1 MYAHLRQLLLGK
13 LRCVPA
19 DRLSSL
25 LPSLHMHPLYG
36 TTVNRRRR
44 LSATPRR
51 ALSLRAPE
59 RRGEARLLEK
69 SLATFHLSTAAPW
82 LREKQLAQIHLAI
95 RTYEGTECRMTL
107 ADPRIRLPHAGFV
120 WAPDTAFH
128 VWCARKVCLGAQKKR
143 SYPKEKRLDNTGCRT
158 QQQYNG
164 EDNTG
169 CRTQQQQRRRKLRTN
184 LHTGR
189 CRVPCLPDE
198 SNHSGDQDI
207 QRRHHFARKG
217 GEKSGR
223 IGLAVL
229 PATVFCLSQKESGS
243 PTPRHPDLIRTAL
256 A

>member
-1 MYAHLRQLLLGK
+1 
-13 LRCVPA
+13 
-19 DRLSSL
+19 
-25 LPSLHMHPLYG
+25 MHPLYG

-164 EDNTG
+164 EGSCGRTYIQVDAV
-169 CRTQQQQRRRKLRTN
+169 CRA
-184 LHTGR
+184 
-189 CRVPCLPDE
+189 CLTK
-198 SNHSGDQDI
+198 
-207 QRRHHFARKG
+207 ATT
-217 GEKSGR
+217 
-223 IGLAVL
+223 AV
-229 PATVFCLSQKESGS
+229 
-243 PTPRHPDLIRTAL
+243 IRTFNDGITSPEKVERRA
-256 A
+256 AG

>member
-1 MYAHLRQLLLGK
+1 MSNAFFIRLYDHFDVRTRTCGSSCWVNCAVFLLTD
-13 LRCVPA
+13 CPH
-19 DRLSSL
+19 SS
-25 LPSLHMHPLYG
+25 HHYMHPLYG

-158 QQQYNG
+158 Q
-164 EDNTG
+164 
-169 CRTQQQQRRRKLRTN
+169 
-184 LHTGR
+184 
-189 CRVPCLPDE
+189 
-198 SNHSGDQDI
+198 HS
-207 QRRHHFARKG
+207 
-217 GEKSGR
+217 
-223 IGLAVL
+223 V
-229 PATVFCLSQKESGS
+229 
-243 PTPRHPDLIRTAL
+243 
-256 A
+256 